1 MSVANMPTTMHA
13 KSVTSLRG
21 DSTIWGTSSPALRPD
36 EYFSSNQYQAGD
48 SGFPLG
54 MRMLT
59 PYRLPYSSASGNDA
73 FNTGH
78 ASLRVVCEHGN
89 GILKGRWSSLSCLPV
104 FIRRPSDVKTVCNWI
119 LACCILHNVV
129 NRLRNGEDTVPLFV
143 EEVRPNTEC
152 KSDVVDGCLIWRENI
167 KSEL

>member
-1 MSVANMPTTMHA
+1 MNVLLTFDYKRQIRHVIAGWPGSVH
-13 KSVTSLRG
+13 

-89 GILKGRWSSLSCLPV
+89 
-104 FIRRPSDVKTVCNWI
+104 DVKTACNWI

-129 NRLRNGEDTVPLFV
+129 NRPRNGEDTVPLFV

-167 KSEL
+167 KSELLKYLGLDE